1 LSIVIR
7 DARMSQLVVP
17 PRGPM
22 AGLMMPQQFNLW
34 RLVEYAG
41 TFHPRIEVV
50 AQALEG
56 PCERS
61 DWAGVLGRSRRLA
74 AGLVR
79 FGVDPNWR
87 IASLAW
93 NTLDHLLLHYAVTGL
108 GVPLH
113 TLNPRLTAGDL
124 AYMAALVED
133 DVCCFDAGTA
143 DLARDLAA
151 LDTPIRC
158 WIFMGEGE
166 PDHAAAFPGL
176 VYLRDIAAADDTGFA
191 WPDFDEN
198 RAAVICFT
206 SGTTGRP
213 KGVAYSHRSLTL
225 TAMAMTMAEMYGG
238 QIEGEP
244 TCVLPIAAMFH
255 SNAWLMPFSAPMNG
269 HKLVLP
275 GRRLDGANVVDLVL
289 AEGVTMAAGVPTVW
303 NDVIREL
310 DRRGISQTTLNTALV
325 SGTRMPPT
333 TAAALVAHGIRP
345 RQSWGMTECPGTARG
360 AMPWGAAALTPEAQ
374 AEFTVGKQGR
384 IGFHARARIVDED
397 GTVLPHDGATPGNL
411 EVSGPT
417 VLSRYLGEPESAARE
432 WLETGDIAR
441 IYPDSSVEIVDRAKD
456 VIKSGG
462 EWISSPELEAAALAH
477 PAIRAA
483 AAIAM
488 PHPRWQERP
497 LLVCVLED
505 GAKPPSD
512 DELREFMA
520 GFVARWWLPD
530 AFRYVAALPMTTTGK
545 INKAGLRAQISSE
558 SEAAG
563 ASE

>member
-1 LSIVIR
+1 
-7 DARMSQLVVP
+7 MSQLAVP
-17 PRGPM
+17 PRGPLG
-22 AGLMMPQQFNLW
+22 GLMMPQQFNLW

-41 TFHPRIEVV
+41 TYHPQIEVV

-61 DWAGVLGRSRRLA
+61 NWAGVRDRARRLA

-79 FGVDPNWR
+79 FGVDENWR

-113 TLNPRLTAGDL
+113 TLNPRLTAEDL
-124 AYMAALVED
+124 LYMADLVDD
-133 DVCCFDAGTA
+133 DVCFFDAGTA
-143 DLARDLAA
+143 ELAAELAA
-151 LDTPIRC
+151 LKTTIRC
-158 WIFMGEGE
+158 WVFMGEGE
-166 PDHAAAFPGL
+166 PENPAAFRGL
-176 VYLRDIAAADDTGFA
+176 VCLRDIEAADAVGFR

-238 QIEGEP
+238 QIEGEA

-310 DRRGISQTTLNTALV
+310 DGLPFAV
-325 SGTRMPPT
+325 
-333 TAAALVAHGIRP
+333 
-345 RQSWGMTECPGTARG
+345 PG
-360 AMPWGAAALTPEAQ
+360 L
-374 AEFTVGKQGR
+374 
-384 IGFHARARIVDED
+384 
-397 GTVLPHDGATPGNL
+397 DGADH
-411 EVSGPT
+411 
-417 VLSRYLGEPESAARE
+417 A
-432 WLETGDIAR
+432 
-441 IYPDSSVEIVDRAKD
+441 
-456 VIKSGG
+456 
-462 EWISSPELEAAALAH
+462 
-477 PAIRAA
+477 
-483 AAIAM
+483 
-488 PHPRWQERP
+488 
-497 LLVCVLED
+497 
-505 GAKPPSD
+505 
-512 DELREFMA
+512 
-520 GFVARWWLPD
+520 
-530 AFRYVAALPMTTTGK
+530 
-545 INKAGLRAQISSE
+545 
-558 SEAAG
+558 
-563 ASE
+563 